1 MKKITLFLA
10 MALATLSVSAQG
22 VKVGA
27 EAGYDCVIETVK
39 MGGYKGSG
47 SINGFHV
54 GPVFHFGFS
63 ENLGIKSGLLYHYA
77 ADGVKVLGEKTS
89 TRMHTLQIPVQFAY
103 TYNFSDNFGIYG
115 FAGPKFDIGIALF
128 DRTKDSDGK
137 VYKYNDYTGKA
148 KYDGEDVSGED
159 PEGAFK
165 RFDVKFGFG
174 VGVNFLKNFYGQFEV
189 DFGLLNRLKKSKD
202 KEESLKISLDDLF
215 DYGDYYYGDDDYDY
229 DYDYGYGYG
238 NAGGSDAKTHFN
250 AIQLS
255 LGYYF

>member
-1 MKKITLFLA
+1 MYYLCNDNSIINSKKLENMKKITLFLA

-22 VKVGA
+22 VKIGA

-54 GPVFHFGFS
+54 GPIFHFGFS

-77 ADGVKVLGEKTS
+77 ADGAKAFGEKTS

-115 FAGPKFDIGIALF
+115 FAGPKFDIGVALF
-128 DRTKDSDGK
+128 DRTKDNDGK
-137 VYKYNDYTGKA
+137 VYKYNNYTGKA

-202 KEESLKISLDDLF
+202 K
-215 DYGDYYYGDDDYDY
+215 
-229 DYDYGYGYG
+229 
-238 NAGGSDAKTHFN
+238 
-250 AIQLS
+250 
-255 LGYYF
+255 